1 MLKLIGKMLDIVGP
15 VVDGAYSVFLLFI
28 AALTCG
34 CSIFWPFIVGSWL
47 YHHEGYPWW
56 LYLAAIA
63 VNIGWIAAWVA
74 FVIKLVRRR
83 RSIRARYR
91 RISRSKWFKE
101 AYGGK
106 DLGETMEIDE

>member
-1 MLKLIGKMLDIVGP
+1 MLKLVGKVLDIVGP

-63 VNIGWIAAWVA
+63 VNIGWITACVA

-101 AYGGK
+101 AYKGK
-106 DLGETMEIDE
+106 DLGETMGIDE

>member
-1 MLKLIGKMLDIVGP
+1 MLKLIGKVLDIVGP
-15 VVDGAYSVFLLFI
+15 VVDFANSVFLLSI

-34 CSIFWPFIVGSWL
+34 CAIFCPFIVGSWL

-106 DLGETMEIDE
+106 NLGETMEIDE